1 VISENLWPLPS
12 SGALRR
18 AGGELLAGHHPEEE
32 EMTKIMIVSLA
43 LLYVVAGAV
52 LGIVWITYLIIQAL
66 SQ

>member
-1 VISENLWPLPS
+1 VAAPFI
-12 SGALRR
+12 GALRR

-32 EMTKIMIVSLA
+32 EMTRIMIVSLA

>member
-1 VISENLWPLPS
+1 
-12 SGALRR
+12 
-18 AGGELLAGHHPEEE
+18 
-32 EMTKIMIVSLA
+32 MTRIMIVSLA